1 VEQGAWSRERR
12 AKKYG
17 QCSSDKERRAN
28 GIDIQTPQGLN
39 RIRLKHKYLVMITIR
54 KANRTDTE
62 TIIDFQQKM
71 AWETEKMTLSPDIIS
86 KGVNGIFEDL
96 SRGQY
101 YVLESDGLVVASLLI
116 TYEWSD
122 WRNTNVWWFQ
132 SVYVLPEYRR
142 TGVFRKMYLFIKDEA
157 QKSKVAGLRLYVES
171 NNLKARKTYEA
182 LGMGSEHYTMYEW
195 LRE

>member
-1 VEQGAWSRERR
+1 
-12 AKKYG
+12 
-17 QCSSDKERRAN
+17 
-28 GIDIQTPQGLN
+28 
-39 RIRLKHKYLVMITIR
+39 MIAIR
-54 KANRTDTE
+54 KANPADAE
-62 TIIDFQQKM
+62 IIIDFQQKM
-71 AWETEKMTLSPDIIS
+71 AWETEKLALVPEIIS
-86 KGVNGIFEDL
+86 GGVDSVFKDP

-101 YVLESDGLVVASLLI
+101 YVAESSGIIVASLLI

-142 TGVFRKMYLFIKDEA
+142 TGIFRKMYMYIKDEA
-157 QKSKVAGLRLYVES
+157 GKSNIAGLRLYVES
-171 NNLKARKTYEA
+171 NNVNARKTYEA